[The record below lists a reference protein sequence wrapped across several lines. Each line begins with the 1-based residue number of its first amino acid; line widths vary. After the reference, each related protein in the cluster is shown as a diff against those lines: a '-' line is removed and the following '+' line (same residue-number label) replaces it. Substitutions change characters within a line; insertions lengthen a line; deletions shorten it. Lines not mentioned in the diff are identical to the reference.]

1 MPIYDFECCSCGLV
15 QEVHRK
21 FSDKLPEKAAE
32 LDIICCKKSSKVRRV
47 FHPPSAHVEGSM
59 SLGSLAEK
67 NSKSLGASRVKGFT
81 EQYKTKKDNT
91 IKLKEGMSVSEG
103 KPLDKKTADRINKIN
118 RMNNEQ
124 KRKFIQNGGA

>member
-1 MPIYDFECCSCGLV
+1 
-15 QEVHRK
+15 
-21 FSDKLPEKAAE
+21 
-32 LDIICCKKSSKVRRV
+32 
-47 FHPPSAHVEGSM
+47 M